1 MLQLIWE
8 FMNKNIINIGIP
20 AKGRLFLES
29 KSLLRKKKLN
39 VYSERGER
47 ELLGR
52 VKGKPNLIVYFYHAR
67 ELLDQL
73 SSGNLDIA
81 ISGLDL
87 LKESEI
93 NIQKN
98 IKIEKKLNFGFATL
112 KLAVREEFID
122 VFTTLD
128 LDEVAEEYFKK
139 NKKLIRIGTKY
150 PLLTKNFLFKRGVTN
165 FTCVRSLGSTE
176 LMPATNSSML
186 ISDIVSSGLTMK
198 QNKLRPLNDGE
209 ILKSQACL
217 FSSKKSKKKKGI
229 RSLISLLSN

>member
-1 MLQLIWE
+1 
-8 FMNKNIINIGIP
+8 MNKNIINIGLVS
-20 AKGRLFLES
+20 KGRLFLES
-29 KSLLRKKKLN
+29 QKLLKSKKLHI
-39 VYSERGER
+39 YSERGER
-47 ELLGR
+47 ELIGKIKR
-52 VKGKPNLIVYFYHAR
+52 KPNLIIYLYHAR
-67 ELLDQL
+67 ELLEQL

-98 IKIEKKLNFGFATL
+98 IKVEKKLNFGFANL
-112 KLAVREEFID
+112 VLAVREEFID

-150 PLLTKNFLFKRGVTN
+150 PTLTKNFLFERGVTN
-165 FTCVRSLGSTE
+165 FTCSRSLGSTE
-176 LMPATNSSML
+176 LMPITNSAML
-186 ISDIVSSGLTMK
+186 ISDIVSSGLTMR
-198 QNKLRPLNDGE
+198 QNKLVPLVDGL

-217 FSSKKSKKKKGI
+217 FSSKKAVKKKGVK
-229 RSLISLLSN
+229 SLIKLLSS

>member
-1 MLQLIWE
+1 
-8 FMNKNIINIGIP
+8 MNKNIINIGIVS
-20 AKGRLFLES
+20 KGRLLSDS
-29 KSLLRKKKLN
+29 KNLLKKKKLHI
-39 VYSERGER
+39 YSERGER
-47 ELLGR
+47 ELLGK
-52 VKGKPNLIVYFYHAR
+52 VKGKANLVVYFYHAR

-73 SSGNLDIA
+73 ACGNLDIA

-98 IKIEKKLNFGFATL
+98 IKIEKKLNFGFANL
-112 KLAVREEFID
+112 QLAVRQEFID

-128 LDEVAEEYFKK
+128 LDEVAEEYLKK

-150 PLLTKNFLFKRGVTN
+150 PTLTKNFLFERGVTN
-165 FTCVRSLGSTE
+165 FTCVKSLGSTE
-176 LMPATNSSML
+176 LMPATNSAML

-198 QNKLRPLNDGE
+198 QNNLRPLNDGL

-217 FSSKKSKKKKGI
+217 FSSKKSTKKRGI
-229 RSLISLLSN
+229 KNLIKLLSR

>member
-1 MLQLIWE
+1 
-8 FMNKNIINIGIP
+8 MNKNIINIGIVS
-20 AKGRLFLES
+20 KGRLLSDS
-29 KSLLRKKKLN
+29 KNLLKKKKLHI
-39 VYSERGER
+39 YSERGER
-47 ELLGR
+47 ELLGK
-52 VKGKPNLIVYFYHAR
+52 VKGKANLAVYFYHAR

-73 SSGNLDIA
+73 ASGNLDVA

-98 IKIEKKLNFGFATL
+98 IKVEKKLSFGFANL
-112 KLAVREEFID
+112 QLAVRHEFID

-128 LDEVAEEYFKK
+128 LDEVAEDYLKK

-150 PLLTKNFLFKRGVTN
+150 PTLTKNFLFERGVTN
-165 FTCVRSLGSTE
+165 FTCVKSLGSTE
-176 LMPATNSSML
+176 LMPATNSAML

-198 QNKLRPLNDGE
+198 QNNLRPLNDGL

-217 FSSKKSKKKKGI
+217 FSSKKSTKKRGI
-229 RSLISLLSN
+229 KNLIKLLSK

>member
-1 MLQLIWE
+1 
-8 FMNKNIINIGIP
+8 MNKNIINIGIVS
-20 AKGRLFLES
+20 KGRLLSDS
-29 KSLLRKKKLN
+29 KNLLKKKKLHI
-39 VYSERGER
+39 YSERGER
-47 ELLGR
+47 ELLGK
-52 VKGKPNLIVYFYHAR
+52 VKGKANLAVYFYHAR

-98 IKIEKKLNFGFATL
+98 IKIEKKLNFGFANL
-112 KLAVREEFID
+112 QLAVRQEFID

-128 LDEVAEEYFKK
+128 LDEVAEEYLKK

-150 PLLTKNFLFKRGVTN
+150 PTLTKNFLFERGVTN
-165 FTCVRSLGSTE
+165 FTCVKSLGSTE
-176 LMPATNSSML
+176 LMPATNSAML

-198 QNKLRPLNDGE
+198 QNNLRPLNDGL

-217 FSSKKSKKKKGI
+217 FSSKKSTKKRGI
-229 RSLISLLSN
+229 KNLIKLLSR